1 MTRQEYKKE
10 AIKTVKRLIARHAA
24 ASSLF
29 DEMNKKGSTDNA
41 TYFLEKM
48 EQYEKEILEYI

>member
-10 AIKTVKRLIARHAA
+10 AIKEVKRLIARHAA

-29 DEMNKKGSTDNA
+29 DEMNKKDSSDNA

-48 EQYEKEILEYI
+48 EEYEKRILEYI

>member
-29 DEMNKKGSTDNA
+29 DEMNKKGSTENA
-41 TYFLEKM
+41 LYFAEKM
-48 EQYEKEILEYI
+48 EKYEKEILEYI